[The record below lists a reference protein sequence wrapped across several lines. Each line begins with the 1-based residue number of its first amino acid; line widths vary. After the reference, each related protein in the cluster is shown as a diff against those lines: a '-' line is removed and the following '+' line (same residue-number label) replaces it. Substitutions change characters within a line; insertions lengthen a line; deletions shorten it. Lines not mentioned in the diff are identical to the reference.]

1 MPKNGRW
8 YLIRHFKSQIY
19 CFIELFTN
27 IILLKM
33 YCLTFTRSVCITTK
47 LQSLEFLMGGAAI
60 LQVTL
65 DCYCA
70 ETKKNTMGW
79 ERS

>member
-1 MPKNGRW
+1 
-8 YLIRHFKSQIY
+8 
-19 CFIELFTN
+19 
-27 IILLKM
+27 M